1 MDQQREPPQL
11 RQSREGVAGACI
23 RQVVLPSICK
33 SDKTNGKIDYG
44 LTVGNPYLCIV
55 KQYLVILLMM
65 LSTLVA
71 SAQGRKT
78 DNAMTDKEQIAR
90 LYEDMLRYMIAKDT
104 VSLGALFSDDSV
116 LVHMTGHKQSK
127 TDYLRE
133 IASGVLNYYSAQ
145 TDSIDINV
153 DGDKARLIGRSRVNA
168 AVYGGGRHTWPLQ
181 MDSKLER
188 IGGQWKITWTKAST
202 Y

>member
-1 MDQQREPPQL
+1 M
-11 RQSREGVAGACI
+11 
-23 RQVVLPSICK
+23 
-33 SDKTNGKIDYG
+33 
-44 LTVGNPYLCIV
+44 NPYLCIV
-55 KQYLVILLMM
+55 KHYLTIMLVM

-71 SAQGRKT
+71 AAQGRKT
-78 DNAMTDKEQIAR
+78 DNVMTDKEQIVR
-90 LYEDMLRYMIAKDT
+90 LYEDMLQYMIAKDT
-104 VSLGALFSDDSV
+104 ISLGGLLSDDSV
-116 LVHMTGHKQSK
+116 LVHMTRHRQSK
-127 TDYLRE
+127 AEYLRE

-145 TDSIDINV
+145 TDSIDITV

-188 IGGQWKITWTKAST
+188 IGGLWKITWTKAST

>member
-1 MDQQREPPQL
+1 
-11 RQSREGVAGACI
+11 
-23 RQVVLPSICK
+23 
-33 SDKTNGKIDYG
+33 
-44 LTVGNPYLCIV
+44 
-55 KQYLVILLMM
+55 MM

-90 LYEDMLRYMIAKDT
+90 L
-104 VSLGALFSDDSV
+104 
-116 LVHMTGHKQSK
+116 
-127 TDYLRE
+127 
-133 IASGVLNYYSAQ
+133 
-145 TDSIDINV
+145 
-153 DGDKARLIGRSRVNA
+153 IGRSRVNA
-168 AVYGGGRHTWPLQ
+168 AVYGGGRHIWPLQ

>member
-1 MDQQREPPQL
+1 M
-11 RQSREGVAGACI
+11 
-23 RQVVLPSICK
+23 
-33 SDKTNGKIDYG
+33 
-44 LTVGNPYLCIV
+44 NPYLCIV
-55 KQYLVILLMM
+55 KHYLTIMLVM

-71 SAQGRKT
+71 AAQGRKT
-78 DNAMTDKEQIAR
+78 DNVMTDTEQIVR
-90 LYEDMLRYMIAKDT
+90 LSEATLQYMIAKDT
-104 VSLGALFSDDSV
+104 ISLGGLLSDDSV
-116 LVHMTGHKQSK
+116 LVHMTGHRQSK
-127 TDYLRE
+127 AEYLRE

-145 TDSIDINV
+145 TDSIDITV

-188 IGGQWKITWTKAST
+188 IGGLWKITWTKAST